1 MDLPAAWALHAKT
14 MNNKN
19 VLTAKG
25 IGKVVKSG
33 ASDLVILRDIE
44 LEITRGEAVAVV
56 GASGSGKSTLL
67 AILAGLDTPSAGRV
81 EIDGADLFAL
91 DVDARARLRALQVGF
106 VFQSFQLLPGY
117 TALEN
122 VMLPLELA
130 DHPEAEKLSS
140 EILDRVGLG
149 ERLNHYPKHLSGG
162 EQQRVA
168 LARDWR
174 AGELRVLAAALVIAV
189 ASVTSVAFFGDRVSQ
204 ALLRDAHQLL
214 GADLALQSDHPWKA
228 QVAEQI
234 TGEGLQLAQAAN
246 FISMAFHGDRNA
258 LAGVKGVTENY
269 PLRGKLRIAPDVPV
283 ERGPARGTVWLEER
297 LISSLNAPV
306 GSRIRLGRAD
316 FEVAAVLTLERARRF
331 LALTALLAAVLAG
344 VAIALGTRRF
354 VERHLDGCAVM
365 RCLGATQRQL
375 VALYGLEFAL
385 LGIAACAVGVV
396 LGYAAQLGIAAFL
409 AGLLQAELPPP
420 GLLPALQGFLV
431 GLVLLLGFALPPLL
445 QLKNVPAVRVIR
457 REGGAPKGS
466 ALAAYALGMGVLAA
480 LLIWQAGDLTLGG
493 YVVGGFTVAVLV
505 FFALSWFF
513 LRLLTNR
520 SLLKFV
526 KNRSVRYGVANLRRH
541 ARGNAVQVASLALG
555 LTAVLLLTFTRHDL
569 VEAWRRSAPPDA
581 PNRFLLGVQPD
592 QLAQVRQF
600 LEGKGIGKA
609 DLYPMVRGRVVA
621 LNGKPVSEADY
632 TEERARRLIE
642 REFNLS
648 YMDSLP
654 GHNQIVAGR
663 WLDPNRDE
671 ISIEEGI
678 TKTLG
683 WKLGDELT
691 INVGGESFSAR
702 ITSLRKLRWDS
713 MKVNFFVIAP
723 PRLLAPYPASFI
735 SAFRVEPGGEEAMN
749 ELAARFPNLTV
760 VDVGAAVRQA
770 QAVIDSLITAV
781 EIVFVFALLGG
792 LLVLYSALVATE
804 DERRREA
811 AVMRVYGASR
821 AQVTGAQRAEFLAMG
836 AIAGL
841 LATLGAAAIGQLL
854 ARRVF
859 ELDLPPSLAL
869 WIAGPLAGIALLS
882 LNAWLSS
889 RKVLRVSPALTLRD
903 SV

>member
-1 MDLPAAWALHAKT
+1 M
-14 MNNKN
+14 
-19 VLTAKG
+19 
-25 IGKVVKSG
+25 SQ
-33 ASDLVILRDIE
+33 SLR
-44 LEITRGEAVAVV
+44 
-56 GASGSGKSTLL
+56 
-67 AILAGLDTPSAGRV
+67 
-81 EIDGADLFAL
+81 
-91 DVDARARLRALQVGF
+91 
-106 VFQSFQLLPGY
+106 
-117 TALEN
+117 
-122 VMLPLELA
+122 M
-130 DHPEAEKLSS
+130 
-140 EILDRVGLG
+140 
-149 ERLNHYPKHLSGG
+149 
-162 EQQRVA
+162 

-214 GADLALQSDHPWKA
+214 GADLVLQSDHPWRA
-228 QVAEQI
+228 PLAEQI
-234 TGEGLQLAQAAN
+234 AREGLQLAQAAN
-246 FISMAFHGDRNA
+246 FISMAFRDDKNA

-297 LISSLNAPV
+297 LVSALGAPV

-316 FEVAAVLTLERARRF
+316 FEVAAVLTLEPERSANFFNIAPRLLMNLADVPATGLIQTGSRVWYYLYAAGPPDKITSLEKSIEPRLERGQRVDNLESGRPEVRASIERARRF

-385 LGIAACAVGVV
+385 LGIAACAIGV
-396 LGYAAQLGIAAFL
+396 LFGYAAQLGIAAFL
-409 AGLLQAELPPP
+409 AGLLQAALPAP
-420 GLLPALQGFLV
+420 GPLPALQGFLV

-466 ALAAYALGMGVLAA
+466 ALAAYALGMAVLAA

-493 YVVGGFTVAVLV
+493 YVVGGFAAAVLV
-505 FFALSWFF
+505 FFVISWLALKALTRPSV
-513 LRLLTNR
+513 LRRLSSRT
-520 SLLKFV
+520 
-526 KNRSVRYGVANLRRH
+526 VRYGVANLRRH

-592 QLAQVRQF
+592 QLAQVKRF
-600 LEGKGIGKA
+600 LEEKRIGKA

-671 ISIEEGI
+671 ISVEEGI

-735 SAFRVEPGGEEAMN
+735 SAFRVEPGGEQALN
-749 ELAARFPNLTV
+749 ELAARFPNLTI

-781 EIVFVFALLGG
+781 EIVFLFALLGG

-869 WIAGPLAGIALLS
+869 WLAGPLAGIALLS

>member
-1 MDLPAAWALHAKT
+1 
-14 MNNKN
+14 
-19 VLTAKG
+19 
-25 IGKVVKSG
+25 
-33 ASDLVILRDIE
+33 
-44 LEITRGEAVAVV
+44 
-56 GASGSGKSTLL
+56 
-67 AILAGLDTPSAGRV
+67 
-81 EIDGADLFAL
+81 
-91 DVDARARLRALQVGF
+91 
-106 VFQSFQLLPGY
+106 
-117 TALEN
+117 
-122 VMLPLELA
+122 ML
-130 DHPEAEKLSS
+130 
-140 EILDRVGLG
+140 G
-149 ERLNHYPKHLSGG
+149 
-162 EQQRVA
+162 
-168 LARDWR
+168 RDWR

-228 QVAEQI
+228 RVAEQI

-246 FISMAFHGDRNA
+246 FISMAFHDDRNA

-306 GSRIRLGRAD
+306 GSRIRLGSAE
-316 FEVAAVLTLERARRF
+316 FEVAAVLTLEPERSANFFNIAPRLMMNLADVPATGLIQTGSRVWYYLYAAGAPETIRTFEKSVSLERGQRVDNLESGRPEVRASIERARRF

-375 VALYGLEFAL
+375 VALYGFEFAL
-385 LGIAACAVGVV
+385 LGIAACAVGVA

-457 REGGAPKGS
+457 RESGAPKGS
-466 ALAAYALGMGVLAA
+466 ALAAYALGMAVLAA

-505 FFALSWFF
+505 FFALAWFF

-592 QLAQVRQF
+592 QLAQVRRF
-600 LEGKGIGKA
+600 LEEKRIGKA

-663 WLDPNRDE
+663 WFDPKSDE
-671 ISIEEGI
+671 ISVEEGI
-678 TKTLG
+678 AKTLG
-683 WKLGDELT
+683 WKLGDELS

-735 SAFRVEPGGEEAMN
+735 SAFRVEPGGEQAMN
-749 ELAARFPNLTV
+749 ELAARFPNLTI